1 MLMADELNLDAELER
16 VKQEKEKRKNESQ
29 NLPILS
35 EEINKS
41 VAEYY
46 EQSLTERK
54 DKIKGLTEKVV
65 DAEIKL
71 KEKQIDGE
79 KKVLESSINKK
90 VTKAKSEEDAE
101 KHERSKTILKAQGLT
116 EKLPASFRVTA
127 LIIGY
132 PFFLL
137 YLLTLGWVIEFLT
150 FVVKGFITMVY
161 DCADRFVELNKKF
174 MDNDNKQNF
183 NLGKAIFNILKWV
196 LVLTVV
202 VILIVFFTKT

>member
-1 MLMADELNLDAELER
+1 MAEELNLDDEIEKIKQKKEQVTESPKSLVLAE
-16 VKQEKEKRKNESQ
+16 K
-29 NLPILS
+29 
-35 EEINKS
+35 INNS
-41 VAEYY
+41 VSEYY
-46 EQSLTERK
+46 EQSLADRK

-90 VTKAKSEEDAE
+90 VTKAKAEEDAE

-116 EKLPASFRVTA
+116 EKLPTVFRITA

-132 PFFLL
+132 PFFLIF
-137 YLLTLGWVIEFLT
+137 LLTFGWVIEFIT

-161 DCADRFVELNKKF
+161 DCAERFVELNKKF
-174 MDNDNKQNF
+174 TDNENKQEF
-183 NLGKAIFNILKWV
+183 NLGKAIFNILKWI
-196 LVLTVV
+196 LVLAVV
-202 VILIVFFTKT
+202 VILIIFLTQK

>member
-1 MLMADELNLDAELER
+1 MAEELNLDEELD
-16 VKQEKEKRKNESQ
+16 KIKRKKESSA
-29 NLPILS
+29 LPVLS

-41 VAEYY
+41 VATYY
-46 EQSLTERK
+46 EQSLSDRQ

-79 KKVLESSINKK
+79 KKVLESNINKK
-90 VTKAKSEEDAE
+90 VTKAKAEEDAE

-116 EKLPASFRVTA
+116 EKLPTPFRITA

-137 YLLTLGWVIEFLT
+137 YLLTLGWVIEFVT

-174 MDNDNKQNF
+174 VDNDNKQSF
-183 NLGKAIFNILKWV
+183 DLRKAIFNIIKWT
-196 LVLTVV
+196 LVLGVIVV
-202 VILIVFFTKT
+202 LIIFLTRS

>member
-1 MLMADELNLDAELER
+1 MAEELNLDEEI
-16 VKQEKEKRKNESQ
+16 EKIQKKKEEHK

-35 EEINKS
+35 EEINRS

-46 EQSLTERK
+46 EQSLSDRQ

-79 KKVLESSINKK
+79 QKVLESNINKR
-90 VTKAKSEEDAE
+90 VTKAKAEEDAE
-101 KHERSKTILKAQGLT
+101 KHERAKTILKAMGLT
-116 EKLPASFRVTA
+116 EKIPTAFRKTA

-132 PFFLL
+132 PFFLIF
-137 YLLTLGWVIEFLT
+137 LLSFGWIIEFIT

-161 DCADRFVELNKKF
+161 DCAERFVELNKKF
-174 MDNDNKQNF
+174 KDNENNQSF
-183 NLGKAIFNILKWV
+183 NLGKAIFNILKWM
-196 LVLTVV
+196 LVLGVV
-202 VILIVFFTKT
+202 VVLIIFLTRS

>member
-1 MLMADELNLDAELER
+1 MSEELNLDEEI
-16 VKQEKEKRKNESQ
+16 EKIQKKKETQQNYSEG
-29 NLPILS
+29 NLPVLS
-35 EEINKS
+35 QEINKS

-46 EQSLTERK
+46 EQSLADRQ

-71 KEKQIDGE
+71 KSKQIDGE
-79 KKVLESSINKK
+79 KKVLESNINKK
-90 VTKAKSEEDAE
+90 VTKAKAEEDAE

-116 EKLPASFRVTA
+116 EKLPSAFRITA

-161 DCADRFVELNKKF
+161 DCAERFVELNKRF
-174 MDNDNKQNF
+174 TDNDNKQNF
-183 NLGKAIFNILKWV
+183 NLGKAIFNILKWI
-196 LVLTVV
+196 LVLSVI
-202 VILIVFFTKT
+202 VILIIFFTRS

>member
-29 NLPILS
+29 KLPILS

>member
-1 MLMADELNLDAELER
+1 MADELNLDEEIER
-16 VKQEKEKRKNESQ
+16 IEKQKASKTNDYSS
-29 NLPILS
+29 NLPVLT
-35 EEINKS
+35 EKINNS
-41 VAEYY
+41 VTQYY
-46 EQSLTERK
+46 EQSLADRQ

-79 KKVLESSINKK
+79 KKVLESNINKK

-101 KHERSKTILKAQGLT
+101 KHDRAKTILKAQGLT
-116 EKLPASFRVTA
+116 EKLPSVFRVTA

-132 PFFLL
+132 PFFLI

-161 DCADRFVELNKKF
+161 DCADRFVTLNKKF
-174 MDNDNKQNF
+174 KDNENTQSF
-183 NLGKAIFNILKWV
+183 NLGKAIFNILKWM
-196 LVLTVV
+196 LILTAI
-202 VILIVFFTKT
+202 ILIIIFLTKK

>member
-1 MLMADELNLDAELER
+1 MLMAEEMNLDAEIER
-16 VKQEKEKRKNESQ
+16 IQQEKEKKMNESK
-29 NLPILS
+29 NLPVLS

-46 EQSLTERK
+46 EQSLTDRK

-79 KKVLESSINKK
+79 KKVLESNINRK

-116 EKLPASFRVTA
+116 EKLPSPFRITA

-174 MDNDNKQNF
+174 KDNENNQSF
-183 NLGKAIFNILKWV
+183 NLGKAIFNILKWI
-196 LVLTVV
+196 LVLGVA
-202 VILIVFFTKT
+202 VILIIFLTRS

>member
-1 MLMADELNLDAELER
+1 MAEELNLDEELD
-16 VKQEKEKRKNESQ
+16 KIKRKKESSA
-29 NLPILS
+29 LPVLS

-41 VAEYY
+41 VATYY
-46 EQSLTERK
+46 EQSLNDRQ

-79 KKVLESSINKK
+79 KKVLESNINRK

-101 KHERSKTILKAQGLT
+101 KHGRAKTILKAQGLT
-116 EKLPASFRVTA
+116 EQLPTPFRITA

-137 YLLTLGWVIEFLT
+137 YLLTLGWVIEFIT

-174 MDNDNKQNF
+174 VDNDNKQSF
-183 NLGKAIFNILKWV
+183 DLRKAIFNIIKWT
-196 LVLTVV
+196 LVLGVIVV
-202 VILIVFFTKT
+202 LIIFLTRS

>member
-1 MLMADELNLDAELER
+1 MAQDVNLDEELEKI
-16 VKQEKEKRKNESQ
+16 KQRKESSA
-29 NLPILS
+29 LPVLS

-41 VAEYY
+41 VATYY
-46 EQSLTERK
+46 EQSISERQ

-79 KKVLESSINKK
+79 KKVLESNINKK
-90 VTKAKSEEDAE
+90 VTKAKAEEDAE

-116 EKLPASFRVTA
+116 EKLPTPFRITA

-137 YLLTLGWVIEFLT
+137 YLLTLGWVIEFVT

-161 DCADRFVELNKKF
+161 DCAERFVELNKKF
-174 MDNDNKQNF
+174 VDNDNKQSF
-183 NLGKAIFNILKWV
+183 DLRKAIFNIIKWT
-196 LVLTVV
+196 LVIGVIVVMIIFLT
-202 VILIVFFTKT
+202 KS

>member
-1 MLMADELNLDAELER
+1 MAEELNLDEELD
-16 VKQEKEKRKNESQ
+16 KIKKKKESSA
-29 NLPILS
+29 LPVLS

-41 VAEYY
+41 VATYY
-46 EQSLTERK
+46 EQSLSDRQ

-79 KKVLESSINKK
+79 KKVLESNINKK
-90 VTKAKSEEDAE
+90 VTKAKAEEDAE

-116 EKLPASFRVTA
+116 EKLPTPFRITA

-137 YLLTLGWVIEFLT
+137 YLLTLGWVIEFIT

-161 DCADRFVELNKKF
+161 DCAERFVELNKKF
-174 MDNDNKQNF
+174 VDNDNKQSF
-183 NLGKAIFNILKWV
+183 DLRKAIFNIIKWT
-196 LVLTVV
+196 LVLGVIVV
-202 VILIVFFTKT
+202 LIIFLTRS

>member
-1 MLMADELNLDAELER
+1 MAEELNLDEELD
-16 VKQEKEKRKNESQ
+16 KIKRKKESSA
-29 NLPILS
+29 LPVLS

-41 VAEYY
+41 VATYY
-46 EQSLTERK
+46 EQSLSDRQ

-79 KKVLESSINKK
+79 KKVLESNINKK
-90 VTKAKSEEDAE
+90 VTKAKAEEDAE

-116 EKLPASFRVTA
+116 EKLPTPFRITA

-137 YLLTLGWVIEFLT
+137 YLLTLGWVIEFVT

-174 MDNDNKQNF
+174 VDNDNKQSF
-183 NLGKAIFNILKWV
+183 DLRKAIFNIIKWT
-196 LVLTVV
+196 LVLGVIVV
-202 VILIVFFTKT
+202 LIIFLTKS

>member
-1 MLMADELNLDAELER
+1 MADELNLDEEIER
-16 VKQEKEKRKNESQ
+16 IEKQKASNTNNYSS
-29 NLPILS
+29 NLPVLT
-35 EEINKS
+35 EKINNS
-41 VAEYY
+41 VTQYY
-46 EQSLTERK
+46 EQSLADRQ

-79 KKVLESSINKK
+79 KKVLESNINKK

-101 KHERSKTILKAQGLT
+101 KHDRAKTILKAQGLT
-116 EKLPASFRVTA
+116 EKLPSVFRVTA

-132 PFFLL
+132 PFFLI

-161 DCADRFVELNKKF
+161 DCADRFVTLNKKF
-174 MDNDNKQNF
+174 KDNENNQSF
-183 NLGKAIFNILKWV
+183 NLGKAIFNILKWILVLGVIIV
-196 LVLTVV
+196 LVIFLTRS
-202 VILIVFFTKT
+202 